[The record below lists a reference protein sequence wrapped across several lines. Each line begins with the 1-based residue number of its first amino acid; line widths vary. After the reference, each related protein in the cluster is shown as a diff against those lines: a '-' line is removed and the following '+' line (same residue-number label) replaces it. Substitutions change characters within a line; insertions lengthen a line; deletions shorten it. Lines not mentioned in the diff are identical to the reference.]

1 MQYAFVKHCNNFRTR
16 YRKFRKVRN
25 EKMKFEELVEKVK
38 EFEGFR
44 KTAYLCPA
52 GVLTIG
58 YGRTENVKQNEVTN
72 VSRETIWL
80 KKRLELDMEYV
91 KSKTTKYNLSDNE
104 VYALTDFVFNL
115 GRKKLDTLTVNYT
128 RTKDEIKEAILLYNK
143 ANGKV
148 LPGLVKRREWE
159 YRLFSEER
167 QGKLL
172 ISLNGKR
179 YEYCGKHKT
188 ENGTDYALMKETNV
202 SRETWLSEKEII
214 EKGKIVFYGI

>member
-1 MQYAFVKHCNNFRTR
+1 
-16 YRKFRKVRN
+16 
-25 EKMKFEELVEKVK
+25 MKFEELVEKVK

-44 KTAYLCPA
+44 KTAYRCPA

-58 YGRTENVKQNEVTN
+58 YGRTENVKPNETTN

-80 KKRLELDMEYV
+80 KKRLELDMNYV
-91 KSKTTKYNLSDNE
+91 RNKMEKYNLSDNE

-115 GRKKLDTLTVNYT
+115 GRKRLDTLTVNYT
-128 RTKDEIKEAILLYNK
+128 RTKNEIKEAILLYNK

-159 YRLFSEER
+159 YSLFSDER

-172 ISLNGKR
+172 ISLNGKK
-179 YEYCGKHKT
+179 YEYIGRHKT
-188 ENGTDYALMKETNV
+188 DNGNDFALLKDINV
-202 SRETWLSEKEII
+202 SRETWISEKEII
-214 EKGKIVFYGI
+214 EKGRIIFYGI

>member
-1 MQYAFVKHCNNFRTR
+1 
-16 YRKFRKVRN
+16 
-25 EKMKFEELVEKVK
+25 MKFEELVEKVK

-44 KTAYLCPA
+44 KTAYRCPA

-80 KKRLELDMEYV
+80 KGRLLDDMSYVFYKME
-91 KSKTTKYNLSDNE
+91 KYNLSDNE

-115 GRKKLDTLTVNYT
+115 GRKKLNTLTVNYT
-128 RTKDEIKEAILLYNK
+128 RTKNEIKEAILLYNK

-148 LPGLVKRREWE
+148 LDGLVKRREWE
-159 YRLFSEER
+159 YSLFSDER

-172 ISLNGKR
+172 ISLNGKK
-179 YEYCGKHKT
+179 YEYLGKHKT
-188 ENGTDYALMKETNV
+188 DNGNDFALLKDINV
-202 SRETWLSEKEII
+202 SREKWISEKEIT
-214 EKGKIVFYGI
+214 EKGKILFYGI

>member
-1 MQYAFVKHCNNFRTR
+1 MNF
-16 YRKFRKVRN
+16 
-25 EKMKFEELVEKVK
+25 EKLVEKVK

-44 KTAYLCPA
+44 KTAYRCPA

-80 KKRLELDMEYV
+80 KSRLLDDMSYV
-91 KSKTTKYNLSDNE
+91 FYKMQKYNLSDNE
-104 VYALTDFVFNL
+104 VYALTDFIFNL
-115 GRKKLDTLTVNYT
+115 GRKRLDTLTVNYT
-128 RTKDEIKEAILLYNK
+128 RTKNEIKEAILLYNK

-159 YRLFSEER
+159 YGLFSDER

-172 ISLNGKR
+172 ISLNGKK

-188 ENGTDYALMKETNV
+188 ENGNDYALMKDINV
-202 SRETWLSEKEII
+202 SRETWISENEII
-214 EKGKIVFYGI
+214 EKGRIVFYGI

>member
-1 MQYAFVKHCNNFRTR
+1 
-16 YRKFRKVRN
+16 
-25 EKMKFEELVEKVK
+25 MKFEELVEKVK

-44 KTAYLCPA
+44 KTAYRCPA

-58 YGRTENVKQNEVTN
+58 YGRTENVKSNETTN
-72 VSRETIWL
+72 VSRETSWL
-80 KKRLELDMEYV
+80 KSRLQSDMEYV
-91 KSKTTKYNLSDNE
+91 KSKMTKYNLSDNE

-128 RTKDEIKEAILLYNK
+128 RTKNEIKEAILLYNK

-148 LPGLVKRREWE
+148 LHGLAKRREWE
-159 YRLFSEER
+159 YSLFSEER

-172 ISLNGKR
+172 ISLNGKK

-202 SRETWLSEKEII
+202 SRETWISEKEII
-214 EKGKIVFYGI
+214 EKGRIVFYGI

>member
-1 MQYAFVKHCNNFRTR
+1 MNF
-16 YRKFRKVRN
+16 
-25 EKMKFEELVEKVK
+25 EKLVEKVK

-44 KTAYLCPA
+44 KTAYRCPA

-80 KKRLELDMEYV
+80 KSRLLDDMSYV
-91 KSKTTKYNLSDNE
+91 FYKMQKYNLSDNE
-104 VYALTDFVFNL
+104 VYALTDFIFNL
-115 GRKKLDTLTVNYT
+115 GRKRLDTLTVNYT
-128 RTKDEIKEAILLYNK
+128 RTKNEIKEAILLYNK

-159 YRLFSEER
+159 YNLFSDER

-172 ISLNGKR
+172 ISLNGKK

-188 ENGTDYALMKETNV
+188 ENGNDYALMKDINV
-202 SRETWLSEKEII
+202 SRETWISENEII
-214 EKGKIVFYGI
+214 EKGRIVFYGI

>member
-1 MQYAFVKHCNNFRTR
+1 MN
-16 YRKFRKVRN
+16 
-25 EKMKFEELVEKVK
+25 FEELIEKVK

-44 KTAYLCPA
+44 KTAYRCPA

-80 KKRLELDMEYV
+80 KGRLLDDMSYVFYKME
-91 KSKTTKYNLSDNE
+91 KYNLSDNE
-104 VYALTDFVFNL
+104 VYALTDFIFNL
-115 GRKKLDTLTVNYT
+115 GRKRLDTLTANYT
-128 RTKDEIKEAILLYNK
+128 RTKNEIKEAILLYNK

-148 LPGLVKRREWE
+148 LQGLVKRREWE
-159 YRLFSEER
+159 YSLFSDER

-172 ISLNGKR
+172 ISLNGKK

-188 ENGTDYALMKETNV
+188 ENGNDYALLKDINV
-202 SRETWLSEKEII
+202 SRETWISEKEII
-214 EKGKIVFYGI
+214 EKGRIVFYGI

>member
-1 MQYAFVKHCNNFRTR
+1 
-16 YRKFRKVRN
+16 
-25 EKMKFEELVEKVK
+25 MKFEELVEKVK

-44 KTAYLCPA
+44 KTAYLCQA

-72 VSRETIWL
+72 VSRETILL
-80 KKRLELDMEYV
+80 KKRLELDMNYV
-91 KSKTTKYNLSDNE
+91 KNKMTKYNLSDNE
-104 VYALTDFVFNL
+104 VYALTDFIFNL
-115 GRKKLDTLTVNYT
+115 GRKRLDTLTVNYT
-128 RTKDEIKEAILLYNK
+128 RTKNEIKEAILLYNK

-159 YRLFSEER
+159 YRLFSDER

-172 ISLNGKR
+172 ISLNGKK

-188 ENGTDYALMKETNV
+188 ESGNDYALMKDINV

-214 EKGKIVFYGI
+214 EKGGIVFYGI

>member
-1 MQYAFVKHCNNFRTR
+1 MN
-16 YRKFRKVRN
+16 
-25 EKMKFEELVEKVK
+25 FEELVEKVK

-44 KTAYLCPA
+44 KNAYRCPA

-58 YGRTENVKQNEVTN
+58 YGRTENVKPNETTN

-80 KKRLELDMEYV
+80 KGRLLDDMSYV
-91 KSKTTKYNLSDNE
+91 FYKMDKYNLSDNE

-115 GRKKLDTLTVNYT
+115 GRKRLDTLTANYT
-128 RTKDEIKEAILLYNK
+128 RTKDEIKKAILLYNK

-159 YRLFSEER
+159 YSLFSEER

-172 ISLNGKR
+172 MSLNGKK

-188 ENGTDYALMKETNV
+188 ENGIDYALMKDVNV
-202 SRETWLSEKEII
+202 SRETWISEKEIT
-214 EKGKIVFYGI
+214 EKGKILFYGI

>member
-1 MQYAFVKHCNNFRTR
+1 
-16 YRKFRKVRN
+16 
-25 EKMKFEELVEKVK
+25 MKFEELVEKVK

-44 KTAYLCPA
+44 KTAYRCPA

-58 YGRTENVKQNEVTN
+58 YGRTENVKPNETTN

-80 KKRLELDMEYV
+80 KKRLELDMIYV
-91 KSKTTKYNLSDNE
+91 NKKMVKYNLSANE
-104 VYALTDFVFNL
+104 IYALTDFVFNL
-115 GRKKLDTLTVNYT
+115 GRKNLYTLTANYT
-128 RTKDEIKEAILLYNK
+128 RSKDEIKKAILLYNK

-159 YRLFSEER
+159 YNLFSDER

-172 ISLNGKR
+172 ISLNGKK

-188 ENGTDYALMKETNV
+188 ENGYDYALMKDVNV
-202 SRETWLSEKEII
+202 SRETWISEKEIT
-214 EKGKIVFYGI
+214 EKGKILFYGI

>member
-1 MQYAFVKHCNNFRTR
+1 
-16 YRKFRKVRN
+16 
-25 EKMKFEELVEKVK
+25 MKFEELVEKVK

-172 ISLNGKR
+172 ISLNGKK

>member
-1 MQYAFVKHCNNFRTR
+1 MNF
-16 YRKFRKVRN
+16 K
-25 EKMKFEELVEKVK
+25 ELVEKVK

-44 KTAYLCPA
+44 NTAYRCPA

-80 KKRLELDMEYV
+80 KGRLLDDMSYVFYKME
-91 KSKTTKYNLSDNE
+91 KYNLSDNE
-104 VYALTDFVFNL
+104 VYALTDFIFNL
-115 GRKKLDTLTVNYT
+115 GRKRLDTLTANYT
-128 RTKDEIKEAILLYNK
+128 RTKNEIKEAILLYNK

-148 LPGLVKRREWE
+148 LQGLVKRREWE
-159 YRLFSEER
+159 YSLFSDER

-172 ISLNGKR
+172 ISLNGKK

-188 ENGTDYALMKETNV
+188 ENGNDYALLKDINV
-202 SRETWLSEKEII
+202 SRETWISEKEII
-214 EKGKIVFYGI
+214 EKGRIVFYGI

>member
-1 MQYAFVKHCNNFRTR
+1 MR
-16 YRKFRKVRN
+16 
-25 EKMKFEELVEKVK
+25 FEELVEKVK

-44 KTAYLCPA
+44 KTAYRCPG

-80 KKRLELDMEYV
+80 KGRLLDDMSYV
-91 KSKTTKYNLSDNE
+91 FYKMDKYNLSDNE

-115 GRKKLDTLTVNYT
+115 GRKRLDTLTVNYT
-128 RTKDEIKEAILLYNK
+128 RTKNEIKEAILLYNK

-159 YRLFSEER
+159 YRLFSDER

-172 ISLNGKR
+172 ISLNGKK

-188 ENGTDYALMKETNV
+188 ENGNDFALLKDINV
-202 SRETWLSEKEII
+202 SRETWISEKEIT
-214 EKGKIVFYGI
+214 EKGKILFYGI